1 MKTVLKDDFVD
12 GLLNQGRA
20 EMLLE
25 FLEMRFSVPG
35 DIRKRVERCADEDQI
50 KTWAKRVPTATSLD
64 EVFADLQAA
73 AAGVAM
79 P

>member
-25 FLEMRFSVPG
+25 FLEMRFSVP
-35 DIRKRVERCADEDQI
+35 DDVRKRVERCADEDQI
-50 KTWAKRVPTATSLD
+50 KSWARRVPTAASLD
-64 EVFADLQAA
+64 EVFAHLQTT
-73 AAGVAM
+73 VAV